1 VNATTRRKEVELIEV
16 GIRFTGFG
24 GQGVILMGIVLAR
37 AAALHDQPVGA
48 DGKVRRKNAIQTQ
61 SYGPSARGG
70 HSKCDVKISTEKM
83 HYPFVEIPDFLV
95 VMSRPGYEKYIH
107 DIKPETKIII
117 DPDLIGERPSGH
129 LFRISATKSA
139 EELGTRIVANVVML
153 GAMREISNIVT
164 YEAMEKAML
173 EIVPKATHHLNKSAL
188 SLGRKLAREAV
199 HGAEDKD

>member
-1 VNATTRRKEVELIEV
+1 MEM

-24 GQGVILMGIVLAR
+24 GQGVILMGIILAR
-37 AAALHDQPVGA
+37 AAALHDQPIGP

-70 HSKCDVKISTEKM
+70 HSKCDVKISTETM

-95 VMSRPGYEKYIH
+95 VMSRQGYAKYIH
-107 DIKPETKIII
+107 DIKPETRIII
-117 DPDLIGERPSGH
+117 DPDLISERPSGH
-129 LFRISATKSA
+129 VFKIGATKAA

-164 YEAMEKAML
+164 YEALEKAML
-173 EIVPKATHHLNKSAL
+173 ETVPRPTYDLNKSAL
-188 SLGRKLAREAV
+188 GLGRKLAREAV
-199 HGAEDKD
+199 HGAEDKG